1 MSINVNTNNSNQNQI
16 KDALGREQINIASDE
31 AIESFKKAG
40 KIAADALHFGKS
52 LIKKEVAMLE
62 ILDKVED
69 IIKQLCAKLGDGNAG
84 GIGFPAQA
92 SCNDIAAHYCP
103 EEDDKVIFSDQLVC
117 LDVGVHVNGYIG
129 DNALSVD
136 LSGKYSELVKASRD
150 ALNNAIKAI
159 TVGCYNSEVGQVIQ
173 ETIESYG
180 FKPVRNLSGHG
191 IARWNIHSK
200 PGMPNYNSAEKFKL
214 EENMII
220 AIEPFASTG
229 AGLIYEA
236 NEASVFM
243 QESRKGVRGT
253 FSREILKEIEKL
265 NGLPFT
271 TRWLTRKFGRP
282 KVNFGMRELIQAE
295 VVRAYP
301 PLVDKAHGI
310 ISQAEHTVLVKD
322 KPVILTKYDD
332 E

>member
-1 MSINVNTNNSNQNQI
+1 MSIKVDDNEIDVSMLR
-16 KDALGREQINIASDE
+16 DPLGRELVNIANDE
-31 AIESFKKAG
+31 AIENFKKAG
-40 KIAADALHFGKS
+40 KIAGEALHYGKN
-52 LIKKEVAMLE
+52 LIKKGTPMLE
-62 ILDKVED
+62 VLDKVEEK
-69 IIKQLCAKLGDGNAG
+69 IKSLGG
-84 GIGFPAQA
+84 GIGFPTQA

-103 EEDDKVIFSDQLVC
+103 EEDDKIVFSDQVVC

-129 DNALSVD
+129 DNALTVD
-136 LSGKYSELVKASRD
+136 LSGKYSELVNASRE
-150 ALNNAIKAI
+150 ALNNAIK
-159 TVGCYNSEVGQVIQ
+159 TVGVGVYNSEVGQVIQ

-191 IARWNIHSK
+191 IARWNIHTK

-214 EENMII
+214 EENMVI

-243 QESRKGVRGT
+243 QESKKGVRGT
-253 FSREILKEIEKL
+253 FAREILKEIEKL

-271 TRWLTRKFGRP
+271 TRWLTRKFG
-282 KVNFGMRELIQAE
+282 KAKINFGMRELMQAD
-295 VVRAYP
+295 VVKSYP
-301 PLVDKAHGI
+301 PLVDKAHGM
-310 ISQAEHTVLVKD
+310 ISQAEHTLLVKD
-322 KPVILTKYDD
+322 KPIILTKYDD

>member
-1 MSINVNTNNSNQNQI
+1 MQQL
-16 KDALGREQINIASDE
+16 KDNLGRELVNIASDE

-40 KIAADALHFGKS
+40 KIAGEALHYGKS
-52 LIKKEVAMLE
+52 LIKKEAAMLE
-62 ILDKVED
+62 VLDKVED
-69 IIKQLCAKLGDGNAG
+69 KIKQLCAKLGDGYIG

-103 EEDDKVIFSDQLVC
+103 EEDDKIVFSDQLIC

-129 DNALSVD
+129 DNALTVD
-136 LSGKYSELVKASRD
+136 LSGKYNELVKASRE
-150 ALNNAIKAI
+150 ALDNAIKA
-159 TVGCYNSEVGQVIQ
+159 VGVGVYNSEVGQVIQ

-191 IARWNIHSK
+191 IARFNIHTK

-214 EENMII
+214 EENMVI

-243 QESRKGVRGT
+243 QESKKGVRGT
-253 FSREILKEIEKL
+253 FAREILKEVEKL

-271 TRWLTRKFGRP
+271 TRWLTRRFGKA
-282 KVNFGMRELIQAE
+282 KVNFGMRELMQAE
-295 VVRAYP
+295 VIRGYP

-310 ISQAEHTVLVKD
+310 ISQAEHTLLVKD

-332 E
+332 ERKNSN